1 MVDKPRNNEG
11 TPMTKLEELEAE
23 YGAAWEAYWVA
34 LDAGHEVAAWAV
46 VEHAYAGYMDELN
59 KPEETSDEW
68 A

>member
-1 MVDKPRNNEG
+1 
-11 TPMTKLEELEAE
+11 MTNLEELEAK

-46 VEHAYAGYMDELN
+46 VEHAYADYMDELN